1 MRYINTV
8 NNNNVDRLKK
18 QLNGERDVTVKLTE
32 K

>member
-18 QLNGERDVTVKLTE
+18 QLNGERDVTVKHTE